1 MARATPHDE
10 YRRPSGLTRIA
21 DRVAVPGLAGW
32 LSILI
37 FGCLVYAAFANGAA
51 AIHEE
56 SRVQVALAAALLIAA
71 TGFATGALGVARSA
85 GAWAGAGVL
94 AGFALFCAIS
104 VSWSIAPDL
113 SWIAA
118 NRAAEYAALVAVL
131 LVAAPSLYRAPEWA
145 LAAFVG
151 LTVCVAV
158 YALGGKV
165 LPQLSIGP
173 VDLDQASQF
182 SRLRAP
188 LGYWNALGMLLVMAT
203 PACIATAAA
212 RSRAPGLRLG
222 ALLALQLLL
231 VTIALTYSR
240 GALLAL
246 AIATA
251 VLVAAGPDRLRRLG
265 VSALGLIFAAPA
277 CAFAFGDDQLSRDG
291 IAAAQR
297 VSDGHQLLAILVGS
311 MLALAAVALFARRA
325 EERMRWSRARTR
337 GIWRLVTLLAVL
349 AAFVGLAGLASS
361 QRGITGTVS
370 HQWDE
375 FRKPVGIG
383 NNPARLISSNGSNRW
398 IWWREAAGA
407 FSDKPL
413 AGWGAGS
420 FPILHDGYR
429 EYPTQVRSA
438 HSAPLQFL
446 AETGV
451 VGAALALGAVALLF
465 AAAIRTT
472 RTAEGNDRTARVAL
486 LAAAAAWAVHCLVDW
501 DWEIPALTLTALAA
515 LAIAASP
522 WGADHSLTS
531 RTPRSP
537 SGRRLRAAPRRRR
550 TVIPVAV
557 FVALAAVALALSSAL
572 PVAAENRRLDALRE
586 AADAGSSVDA
596 LSKAAADAH
605 EAHELN
611 PLDPDALVAE
621 ATIEARLGNLP
632 EAQSLFLRAGRLQPA
647 NYRIWDALLAF
658 ANQNGDGRLAE
669 LALEQHIAADPLS
682 FSADPTLTSGFVY
695 LYRVPPQ
702 LSPTAF
708 GTPPRG
714 PSAAATTPP

>member
-1 MARATPHDE
+1 MTAATPHRE
-10 YRRPSGLTRIA
+10 YRRPSGARIA
-21 DRVAVPGLAGW
+21 DLVAAPRLAGW

-37 FGCLVYAAFANGAA
+37 FCCLAYAAFANGAT

-56 SRVQVALAAALLIAA
+56 SRVQIGLAAAVLVAA
-71 TGFATGALGVARSA
+71 AGLATGALGVARSA
-85 GAWAGAGVL
+85 LAWAGAAGL
-94 AGFALFCAIS
+94 AGFTLFCAIS

-113 SWIAA
+113 SWVAA
-118 NRAAEYAALVAVL
+118 NRAAEYAAVVAVL
-131 LVAAPSLYRAPEWA
+131 LVAAPSVYRAPEWA
-145 LAAFVG
+145 LAAFAG
-151 LTVCVAV
+151 LALCVAV

-173 VDLDQASQF
+173 VNLDQASQF

-212 RSRAPGLRLG
+212 RSRAPGLRLA
-222 ALLALQLLL
+222 ALLALQLLF

-246 AIATA
+246 AIAIG
-251 VLVAAGPDRLRRLG
+251 VLVTAGPDRLRRLAIA
-265 VSALGLIFAAPA
+265 ALGVIAAAPA
-277 CAFAFGDDQLSRDG
+277 CAFAFGDEQLSRDG

-297 VSDGHQLLAILVGS
+297 ASDGRQLLAILVGS

-325 EERMRWSRARTR
+325 EKRMRWGPARTR
-337 GIWRLVTLLAVL
+337 GVWRLVSLLAVL
-349 AAFVGLAGLASS
+349 AVCVGLAGLAGS
-361 QRGITGTVS
+361 QRGVTGTVS

-413 AGWGAGS
+413 TGWGAGS
-420 FPILHDGYR
+420 FPILHGRYR
-429 EYPTQVRSA
+429 EYRTEVRSA

-472 RTAEGNDRTARVAL
+472 RKAEGNDRVARVAL
-486 LAAAAAWAVHCLVDW
+486 LAAAAGWAVHCLVDW
-501 DWEIPALTLTALAA
+501 DWEIPALTLPALAA
-515 LAIAASP
+515 LTIAAVP
-522 WGADHSLTS
+522 WGAGRGLTT
-531 RTPRSP
+531 RTPRTR
-537 SGRRLRAAPRRRR
+537 SGRRLRGAPQRRR
-550 TVIPVAV
+550 TVVPLAL
-557 FVALAAVALALSSAL
+557 FAALAGVALALSSAL
-572 PVAAENRRLDALRE
+572 PVAAEDRRLEALRE
-586 AADAGSSVDA
+586 AADAGSSVSA

-605 EAHELN
+605 EAHQLN
-611 PLDPDALVAE
+611 PLDADALLDE
-621 ATIEARLGNLP
+621 ATIQARLRNLP
-632 EAQSLFLRAGRLQPA
+632 EAQDLLLRAARLQPD
-647 NYRIWDALLAF
+647 NPRVWDALLTF
-658 ANQNGDGRLAE
+658 ADQNGYGPLAE
-669 LALEQHIAADPLS
+669 LALQRRIAADPLS
-682 FSADPTLTSGFVY
+682 FTGDPSVISGVAY
-695 LYRVPPQ
+695 SYVVPPQ
-702 LSPTAF
+702 ASPTAF
-708 GTPPRG
+708 GTPPQG
-714 PSAAATTPP
+714 FPAAAPTPP